1 MSGSVFEPFLKV
13 LVVTDL
19 TYLWL
24 DLGYLRLC
32 VKMAHIKVCVSP
44 EEAGSA
50 SKGSIKCIF
59 VCLFSFSYYS
69 EVEIFSVKKM
79 TQAKV
84 GVEVK
89 NRACHRN

>member
-13 LVVTDL
+13 LAVTDL

-32 VKMAHIKVCVSP
+32 VKMAHIKVCVSH

-59 VCLFSFSYYS
+59 VCLFGFSYYS
-69 EVEIFSVKKM
+69 EVEIFSVKK
-79 TQAKV
+79 
-84 GVEVK
+84 
-89 NRACHRN
+89 

>member
-1 MSGSVFEPFLKV
+1 
-13 LVVTDL
+13 
-19 TYLWL
+19 
-24 DLGYLRLC
+24 
-32 VKMAHIKVCVSP
+32 MAHIKVCVSP

-59 VCLFSFSYYS
+59 VCLFGFSYYS